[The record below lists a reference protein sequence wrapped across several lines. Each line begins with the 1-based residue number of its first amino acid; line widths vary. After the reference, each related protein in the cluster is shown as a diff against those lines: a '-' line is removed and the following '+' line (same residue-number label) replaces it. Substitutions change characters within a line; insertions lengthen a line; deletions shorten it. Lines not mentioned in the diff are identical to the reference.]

1 METGSV
7 AIAHRKHPD
16 GPPADEEYGS
26 TGATKMSS
34 SFVAGNYGIGDMT
47 VFLGYSQDSMKDT
60 GCDDTTRDYDDGC
73 VVKSKTKTTYAGVH
87 GGVGDTGVNYVF
99 TMRNEKMNA
108 DGFVDTSDND
118 PNTPADSTTDSSK
131 KNPWTLGLSRGLGGG
146 ATVNFEHGEP
156 DSDDGSS
163 TAIWLQVDF

>member
-1 METGSV
+1 
-7 AIAHRKHPD
+7 
-16 GPPADEEYGS
+16 
-26 TGATKMSS
+26 
-34 SFVAGNYGIGDMT
+34 
-47 VFLGYSQDSMKDT
+47 
-60 GCDDTTRDYDDGC
+60 
-73 VVKSKTKTTYAGVH
+73 
-87 GGVGDTGVNYVF
+87 
-99 TMRNEKMNA
+99 MNA